1 MNEKEKIYTHPSY
14 ATITSSRISR
24 GKNHAL
30 FGSSLKTNHPIRIQ
44 IQPAELH
51 RDLNHDWIHSHR
63 LPFIEIEMS
72 EGQWAQ
78 FVSSMNVGDGTPCTV
93 KFLHGKPVEEPP
105 FLNKVVEFQ
114 DEFKDSMNKITND
127 MRKLVKDTVEMLETK
142 KNINKTD
149 REIMLK
155 QVEGLILSIKSSLP
169 FIAESF
175 GDQMEKVIEDAKHQI
190 NTHYNNVIVKTGISE
205 IAKLQSMDVPQIV
218 EGNKN
223 AKE

>member
-1 MNEKEKIYTHPSY
+1 MKEKVYTHPSY

-24 GKNHAL
+24 GENHAL

-44 IQPAELH
+44 IQPAELY

-63 LPFIEIEMS
+63 LPFIEVEMS

-93 KFLHGKPVEEPP
+93 KFLHGKPIEEPP

-114 DEFKDSMNKITND
+114 DEFKEKMKTIAND
-127 MRKLVKDTVEMLETK
+127 MQKLVKDTIEMLETK
-142 KNINKTD
+142 KNLNKTD

-155 QVEGLILSIKSSLP
+155 QVEGLVMSLKSSLP

-205 IAKLQSMDVPQIV
+205 LAKFQSMDVPQIV